1 MNVRKP
7 IADIT
12 VDDLAGVSVEHA
24 HAEVDREMQ
33 VRSRLYDKWLHDGKL
48 SYVDA
53 VDRYKRLLKAL
64 TVLQKVMD
72 LEAAAA
78 DLEPEAQTIVK
89 PSFDS

>member
-12 VDDLAGVSVEHA
+12 VDDLNGVSVEHA

-33 VRSRLYDKWLHDGKL
+33 VRARLYDKWLHDGKL

-72 LEAAAA
+72 LEAVSDAAQA
-78 DLEPEAQTIVK
+78 EAQTIVK

>member
-12 VDDLAGVSVEHA
+12 VDDLNGVSVEHA

-72 LEAAAA
+72 LEAVSDAAG
-78 DLEPEAQTIVK
+78 EEAATIVK
-89 PSFDS
+89 PQFDS